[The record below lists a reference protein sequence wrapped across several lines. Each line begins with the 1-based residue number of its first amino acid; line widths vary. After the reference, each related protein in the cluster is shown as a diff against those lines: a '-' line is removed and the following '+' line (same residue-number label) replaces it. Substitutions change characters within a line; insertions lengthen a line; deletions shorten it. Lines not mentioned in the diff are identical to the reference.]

1 MKIHDCSDVCI
12 LSFAIAM
19 AGTLADIK
27 GVTPG
32 MVGNNDRKRLSMEM
46 SQAQQQLEELDSIRI
61 KTMYQMVEDV
71 QISHEGLL
79 LNRKLLYLTN
89 KQARSF
95 NVSNIKNV
103 FEALELPSSHFV
115 IRLMQSLYGVD
126 MILSHPEEAGTPVEA
141 LSMPGALNI
150 HDVNA
155 TETRVLFRS
164 MLPASGLYG

>member
-1 MKIHDCSDVCI
+1 MKIHDCSDVSI
-12 LSFAIAM
+12 ISFAIAM
-19 AGTLADIK
+19 AGSLADIK

-32 MVGNNDRKRLSMEM
+32 MVGGNDRKRLSMEM

-95 NVSNIKNV
+95 NVANIKNV

-126 MILSHPEEAGTPVEA
+126 MILSHPEEAGTPSEA
-141 LSMPGALNI
+141 LCMPGALSI

-155 TETRVLFRS
+155 TF
-164 MLPASGLYG
+164 